1 MCTVASDEEILKMGQ
16 VNTVNGTVNGNGYRN
31 GNGHINDIPSSSSRF
46 VPSPPAFEPPVRTN
60 GAPLKA
66 AEGDKQDEVKAQT
79 SGRDA
84 RQNGTA
90 TRATRSASSHPA
102 ASQKENASGQ
112 PTAAVSCVS
121 VTESVVSTTLADRK
135 KEKPLVDTVYEFLVN
150 DVDYV
155 LVGNMG
161 TSADG
166 HPTFGPRPR
175 AGPKSRCSPEEQLL
189 CVNLLRQLEFT
200 GDMQSVETER
210 LEWKLTRC
218 FRLLNSCG
226 YPFDDIVTVVA
237 FAAIYFPSIKA
248 SVCSHTGG
256 WDNDEVANVLVVLI
270 YISHAFCFD
279 ETCPIGHWHA
289 WVVRSYC
296 SLQTLN
302 LVVLRILQL
311 RRFHL
316 TVTRKEWRGV
326 SFALKKGIRGP
337 QREQVPEGPEHFD
350 IADA

>member
-16 VNTVNGTVNGNGYRN
+16 VNGNGYHNGNGISN
-31 GNGHINDIPSSSSRF
+31 GIPSSSSRY
-46 VPSPPAFEPPVRTN
+46 VPSPPAFEPPRSN
-60 GAPLKA
+60 GAAKPG
-66 AEGDKQDEVKAQT
+66 EGDKQDVKSQT
-79 SGRDA
+79 SDRDA
-84 RQNGTA
+84 RQNGGA
-90 TRATRSASSHPA
+90 TRAARSSATDRADAQTESADAH
-102 ASQKENASGQ
+102 
-112 PTAAVSCVS
+112 PTAAASCVS
-121 VTESVVSTTLADRK
+121 VSESVLSRANVDQP

-166 HPTFGPRPR
+166 HPTFQPKPR
-175 AGPKSRCSPEEQLL
+175 AGPKSRCSPEEHTL
-189 CVNLLRQLEFT
+189 CLNLLRQLEFN
-200 GDMQSVETER
+200 GDLESTEMER

-270 YISHAFCFD
+270 YISHAFAFD

-316 TVTRKEWRGV
+316 CVTRKEWRGV

-337 QREQVPEGPEHFD
+337 QREQVPEGPEQLEY
-350 IADA
+350 ADA

>member
-1 MCTVASDEEILKMGQ
+1 MCTVVEGADDEVGLKMGQ
-16 VNTVNGTVNGNGYRN
+16 VNGNGYHVNGNG
-31 GNGHINDIPSSSSRF
+31 IPSSSSRF
-46 VPSPPAFEPPVRTN
+46 VPSPPLHAPPAVRN
-60 GAPLKA
+60 GAKA
-66 AEGDKQDEVKAQT
+66 GETEKSGEVKKQKDDRD
-79 SGRDA
+79 GRH
-84 RQNGTA
+84 NGDGS
-90 TRATRSASSHPA
+90 RSTRSTSDPA
-102 ASQKENASGQ
+102 AASHANQ
-112 PTAAVSCVS
+112 ETESTVASCVS
-121 VTESVVSTTLADRK
+121 AGESAVSKTRADRQ
-135 KEKPLVDTVYEFLVN
+135 KEKPLVDQVYDFLVN

-155 LVGNMG
+155 LAGSMG
-161 TSADG
+161 MSADG
-166 HPTFGPRPR
+166 HPTFGQRPR

-189 CVNLLRQLEFT
+189 CVNLLRQLEFV
-200 GDMQSVETER
+200 DMESADLER
-210 LEWKLTRC
+210 IEWKLTRC

-256 WDNDEVANVLVVLI
+256 WDKDEVANVMVVLI

-279 ETCPIGHWHA
+279 ETCPIGHWHT

-326 SFALKKGIRGP
+326 SFALKKGMNRY
-337 QREQVPEGPEHFD
+337 QREQVPEGPEPVDCFD
-350 IADA
+350 DSGSRIKSGSNAW

>member
-1 MCTVASDEEILKMGQ
+1 MGQ
-16 VNTVNGTVNGNGYRN
+16 VNGNGYHIN
-31 GNGHINDIPSSSSRF
+31 GNGVHSSSSRL
-46 VPSPPAFEPPVRTN
+46 VPSPPAFAPPARSN
-60 GAPLKA
+60 GAPKSGE
-66 AEGDKQDEVKAQT
+66 AEKHEEVKLQRSDRDTRQT
-79 SGRDA
+79 
-84 RQNGTA
+84 NGVVS
-90 TRATRSASSHPA
+90 RPA
-102 ASQKENASGQ
+102 ETQHANVEVES
-112 PTAAVSCVS
+112 TAASCVS
-121 VTESVVSTTLADRK
+121 ARESTVSRTRSERQKD
-135 KEKPLVDTVYEFLVN
+135 KPLVDTVYEFLVN

-175 AGPKSRCSPEEQLL
+175 AAPKSRCSPEEQLL
-189 CVNLLRQLEFT
+189 CMNLLRHLEFT
-200 GDMQSVETER
+200 EMESSEMER
-210 LEWKLTRC
+210 TEWKLTRC

-256 WDNDEVANVLVVLI
+256 WDNDEVANVIVVLI
-270 YISHAFCFD
+270 YISHAFAFD

-316 TVTRKEWRGV
+316 SVTRKEWRGV
-326 SFALKKGIRGP
+326 SFVLKKGIRGP
-337 QREQVPEGPEHFD
+337 QHGQVAEGPEPPD
-350 IADA
+350 CTEETGKMQNGWSSL

>member
-1 MCTVASDEEILKMGQ
+1 MGQ
-16 VNTVNGTVNGNGYRN
+16 VNGNGYHVN
-31 GNGHINDIPSSSSRF
+31 GDHVNGDVNGIHSSSSRL
-46 VPSPPAFEPPVRTN
+46 VPSPPTFAPPSRSNGVQAKADEVEKRGEVRTQ
-60 GAPLKA
+60 KS
-66 AEGDKQDEVKAQT
+66 D
-79 SGRDA
+79 SDA
-84 RQNGTA
+84 RQNGG
-90 TRATRSASSHPA
+90 ATRSTRSA
-102 ASQKENASGQ
+102 ASDPAERQHANPEVES
-112 PTAAVSCVS
+112 TAASCVS
-121 VTESVVSTTLADRK
+121 VDVHSAVSKTRSERQREGK
-135 KEKPLVDTVYEFLVN
+135 QLVDTVYEFLVN

-166 HPTFGPRPR
+166 HPTFGQRPR
-175 AGPKSRCSPEEQLL
+175 AAPKSRCSPEEQLL
-189 CVNLLRQLEFT
+189 CVNLLRHLEFGEIDGT
-200 GDMQSVETER
+200 SMDRT
-210 LEWKLTRC
+210 EWKLTRC

-270 YISHAFCFD
+270 YISHAFAFD

-302 LVVLRILQL
+302 LVVVRILQL

-316 TVTRKEWRGV
+316 SVTRKEWRGV
-326 SFALKKGIRGP
+326 SHVLKKGMRGP
-337 QREQVPEGPEHFD
+337 QREQVSEGPEQLDFTED
-350 IADA
+350 TGRIKTGSNAG